1 MRKAQITKPLLKGF
15 HGEMRIT
22 LITEITIPI
31 PRNIF
36 IKKYNLS
43 RNTVISVIPVILKKM
58 NQIFYNKEYLRSL
71 TTKRDRK

>member
-1 MRKAQITKPLLKGF
+1 
-15 HGEMRIT
+15 MRIT